1 MGSIALAGEAMR
13 SLGKVQEYESQLRG
27 INDSKEEIDSRI
39 SSLEL
44 ETQGLDPD
52 SAQIKALK
60 KYMSKLRELA
70 DQLEKKRA
78 IYTRRMELA
87 QKRLENAERAYE
99 QAVAREYQR
108 A

>member
-1 MGSIALAGEAMR
+1 MGTRALAGEAMR

-27 INDSKEEIDSRI
+27 IKDSKEEMDSRI
-39 SSLEL
+39 SNLEL

-52 SAQIKALK
+52 SPQIKALK
-60 KYMSKLRELA
+60 KYMSKLRAVA
-70 DQLEKKRA
+70 DQLEKKRV
-78 IYTRRMELA
+78 IYERKKQVAE
-87 QKRLENAERAYE
+87 QRLQNAERAYE